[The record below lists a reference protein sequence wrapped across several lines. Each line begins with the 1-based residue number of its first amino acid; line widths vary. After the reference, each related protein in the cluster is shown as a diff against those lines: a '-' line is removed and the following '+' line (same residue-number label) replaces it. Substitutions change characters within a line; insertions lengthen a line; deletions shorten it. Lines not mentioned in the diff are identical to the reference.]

1 MRQQVGIPG
10 TGNFDTILSA
20 YDQLNKD
27 VAIFD
32 KFENDSLKDY
42 GITGSPFVR
51 EAQTSAA
58 TDSLRQS
65 IPVAAI
71 GALILL
77 LIATRNI
84 FYSLVTV
91 FPLLLIVVWLYA
103 IMYVFGFGLNF
114 VTATIGAVSIGV
126 GLDFSIHMTERFKQ
140 ELKIQK
146 NKKDAMKVSM
156 RGTGLALLGAGA
168 SSIAGFTILSFAP
181 MPLFSTYG
189 VLSAFMISFAML
201 SSILI
206 LPSLLLICLLYT
218 SPSPRDQR
226 GSAGAGG
233 GG

>member
-1 MRQQVGIPG
+1 MKAILENPFAVCVYSTHELGTKEIITDIDNNLIFDNTKQLESLFKIAPLIGIPKNQNEFLLTPDSVSTFLRYDQKNDIFYMRQQVGIPG

-103 IMYVFGFGLNF
+103 I
-114 VTATIGAVSIGV
+114 TVS
-126 GLDFSIHMTERFKQ
+126 
-140 ELKIQK
+140 
-146 NKKDAMKVSM
+146 
-156 RGTGLALLGAGA
+156 
-168 SSIAGFTILSFAP
+168 
-181 MPLFSTYG
+181 
-189 VLSAFMISFAML
+189 
-201 SSILI
+201 
-206 LPSLLLICLLYT
+206 YT
-218 SPSPRDQR
+218 HLRAHETLR
-226 GSAGAGG
+226 
-233 GG
+233 